1 LFFFNNIFEIHLH
14 LLTLFHLFMYHFFK
28 FCLFFLSPEK
38 AHYLSMDLLKFLNH
52 IELLKLFFKVK
63 SSPKVI
69 FGLKFPN
76 RLGMAAGFDKNARY
90 VDVLETLGFGSVE
103 IGTVTPRPQFGNP
116 KPRLFRLKK
125 EEAIINRMGF
135 NNEGVEQIIE
145 NLKKYSNRKII
156 IGGNIGKNKDTSN
169 EDAFK
174 DYLECYQKLYP
185 YVDYFTINVS
195 SPNTPN
201 LRALQDKDSLMKII
215 NVLQDFKSNQDV
227 KKPLFLKIAPD
238 LNIDILKDIVA
249 VYQLTNL
256 DALVISN
263 TTIDFD
269 ILKLEKEKAKNI
281 GAGGLSGKPIFEK
294 SNQII
299 REIKYIDDSVRIIG
313 VGGIDSGAKANVK
326 LDLGCELVQIYT
338 GFIYK
343 GPSLIKEIVEE
354 IG

>member
-1 LFFFNNIFEIHLH
+1 MLR
-14 LLTLFHLFMYHFFK
+14 LFHLFMYHFFK
-28 FCLFFLSPEK
+28 FFLFFLSPER
-38 AHYLSMDLLKFLNH
+38 AHYFSMDLLKLLNH
-52 IELLKLFFKVK
+52 IGLLNIFFKVE
-63 SSPKVI
+63 SSPKSI
-69 FGLKFPN
+69 FGLLFSN
-76 RLGMAAGFDKNARY
+76 RIGMAAGFDKNAQY

-125 EEAIINRMGF
+125 EEAVINRMGF
-135 NNEGVEQIIE
+135 NNEGVEQIVE
-145 NLKKYSNRKII
+145 NLKNYKNRKII

-169 EDAFK
+169 EDAYK

-201 LRALQDKDSLMKII
+201 LRALQDKDSLIKII
-215 NVLQDFKSNQDV
+215 SVLQDFKQSQSI

-238 LNIDILKDIVA
+238 LNFEILKDIVA

-256 DALVISN
+256 DALVVSN

-269 ILKLEKEKAKNI
+269 VLKIEKDLAKQI

-299 REIKYIDDSVRIIG
+299 RELKSIDSSIKVIG
-313 VGGIDSGAKANVK
+313 VGGIDSAEKANLK
-326 LDLGCELVQIYT
+326 IELGCELVQIYT

-343 GPSLIKEIVEE
+343 GPSLIKEIINK

>member
-1 LFFFNNIFEIHLH
+1 MLR
-14 LLTLFHLFMYHFFK
+14 LFHLFMYHFFK
-28 FCLFFLSPEK
+28 FFLFFLSPER
-38 AHYLSMDLLKFLNH
+38 AHYFSMDLLKLLNH
-52 IELLKLFFKVK
+52 IGLLNIFFKVE
-63 SSPKVI
+63 SSPKSI
-69 FGLKFPN
+69 FGLLFSN
-76 RLGMAAGFDKNARY
+76 RIGMAAGFDKNAQY

-125 EEAIINRMGF
+125 EEAVINRMGF
-135 NNEGVEQIIE
+135 NNEGVEQIVE
-145 NLKKYSNRKII
+145 NLKNYKNRKII

-169 EDAFK
+169 EDAYK

-201 LRALQDKDSLMKII
+201 LRALQDKDSLIKII
-215 NVLQDFKSNQDV
+215 SVLQDFKQSQSI

-238 LNIDILKDIVA
+238 LNFEILKDIVA

-256 DALVISN
+256 DALVVSN

-269 ILKLEKEKAKNI
+269 VLKIEKDLAKQI

-299 REIKYIDDSVRIIG
+299 HELKSIDSSIKVIG
-313 VGGIDSGAKANVK
+313 VGGIDSAEKANLK
-326 LDLGCELVQIYT
+326 IELGCELVQIYT

-343 GPSLIKEIVEE
+343 GPSLIKEIINK